1 MCTINI
7 TFAFI
12 VSVVTFVAHT
22 KIVRFTTN
30 YSYCMVHLITIT
42 MVSFVRI
49 YFIMQSLFSLL

>member
-12 VSVVTFVAHT
+12 VSVVIVVAHT

-42 MVSFVRI
+42 SFVRI